1 MDRRRMLMGL
11 LAGAGAVS
19 TELGVDMLLAQ
30 DTAAPDP
37 SLYIP
42 EAHLVEDRAFL
53 HDFMEGFPFVDLVTA
68 SPTLRITH
76 IPALLDRER
85 GRFGT
90 IIGHIAA
97 RNPQREAFDGR
108 HSSVVVFR
116 GPHGYISPTWYATRE
131 AVPTWNFS
139 VVHASGRPKAITD
152 PAQTRALLARLIR
165 TFEQS
170 VGSNFDFA
178 TLPESYVARMI
189 QGIAPFEMEIERL
202 EGKFKL
208 GQDRSADDRAGI
220 LAHVRRGDYRERNL
234 YDMTDALYRM
244 RPPK

>member
-1 MDRRRMLMGL
+1 MAL
-11 LAGAGAVS
+11 LAGAGAAS
-19 TELGVDMLLAQ
+19 TELGFDAVLAQ
-30 DTAAPDP
+30 DTTAADP
-37 SLYIP
+37 SLYVP
-42 EAHLVEDRAFL
+42 EAHLVDDRKFL
-53 HDFMEGFPFVDLVTA
+53 HDFMEAFPFVDVVTTL
-68 SPTLRITH
+68 PTLRITH
-76 IPALLDRER
+76 IPALVDRER

-90 IIGHIAA
+90 VIGHIAA
-97 RNPQREAFDGR
+97 RNPQRSAFDGS

-131 AVPTWNFS
+131 AVPTWNFA

-152 PAQTRALLARLIR
+152 PARTRALLARLIR

-170 VGSNFDFA
+170 VGANFDFS

-220 LAHVRRGDYRERNL
+220 LTHVRQGDYRERSL
-234 YDMTDALYRM
+234 YDMTEALYRM
-244 RPPK
+244 RPPR